1 MKLALFFTRGMS
13 LETWIK
19 SGLFSREKLL
29 YEEHLRRNTLSEVL
43 WFTYGSQDEKYEYEL
58 KLLGQLHPKIIVCP
72 KPKVFYGKIGDL
84 LYSFMLPFFWRS
96 KLKDTQILKT
106 NQVDGSWSAV
116 LASKLYNKKLVLRTG
131 YTVTQ
136 LEKHINPHRWIR
148 NYRYTLVENVAYNNC
163 DVAIVT
169 SCHNKRYLVDMY
181 HLSGNMINIIP
192 NYIDTAK
199 FYPTAN
205 EKIKNRI
212 IFVGRLSKVKNIY
225 NLIDAVE
232 KAGVDLDIYGTG
244 EQEQELKEYVRGR
257 HVKIRLMGVVPN
269 DSLPNVLNKY
279 KYFILPSLHEGMPKT
294 LLEAMACGLICVGTN
309 VGGISEIIV
318 DRENGYLVEGFD
330 SAAIS
335 KVLSKVVNADNDE
348 VGVNAIKA
356 IDYYYSLNA
365 VVEKEADVFR
375 QITNK

>member
-1 MKLALFFTRGMS
+1 MS

-29 YEEHLRRNTLSEVL
+29 YEEHLRRDTLSEVL
-43 WFTYGSQDEKYEYEL
+43 WFTYGSKDKKYEYEL
-58 KLLGQLHPKIIVCP
+58 KLVGQLHPKIIICP
-72 KPKVFYGKIGDL
+72 KPEVFYGKIGDL
-84 LYSFMLPFFWRS
+84 LYSFILPFIWRT
-96 KLKDTQILKT
+96 KIIGTEILKT
-106 NQVDGSWSAV
+106 NQMDGSWSAV
-116 LASKLYNKKLVLRTG
+116 LASKLYNKKIVLRTG

-136 LEKHINPHRWIR
+136 LEKYINPHRRIR
-148 NYRYTLVENVAYNNC
+148 NYRYAFIEKFAYKNC

-169 SCHNKRYLVDMY
+169 SCHNKRYLVDTY
-181 HLSGNMINIIP
+181 HLSGNMISIIP

-232 KAGVDLDIYGTG
+232 KAGIDLDIYGAG
-244 EQEQELKEYVRGR
+244 ELEQDLKEYIRGR
-257 HVKIRLMGVVPN
+257 HVKIRLMGIVPN
-269 DSLPNVLNKY
+269 DSLPTVLNKY

-294 LLEAMACGLICVGTN
+294 LLEAMACGLICIGTN
-309 VGGISEIIV
+309 VGGISEVIV

-335 KVLSKVVNADNDE
+335 KILSEVVNADSEE
-348 VGVNAIKA
+348 VGVNAVKA
-356 IDYYYSLNA
+356 IDNSYSLNA
-365 VVEKEADVFR
+365 VMEKEADVFR
-375 QITNK
+375 KITNP